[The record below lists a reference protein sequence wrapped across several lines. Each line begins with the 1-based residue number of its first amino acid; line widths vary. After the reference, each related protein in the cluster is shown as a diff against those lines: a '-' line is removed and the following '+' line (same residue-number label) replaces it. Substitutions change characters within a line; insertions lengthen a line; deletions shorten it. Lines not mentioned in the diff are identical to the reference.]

1 MDLNDENHGIAPR
14 GQTVGLFRERN
25 YPVFTA
31 LSGILKIHG
40 KAPECKYYA
49 VFLK

>member
-1 MDLNDENHGIAPR
+1 MDLNDENHGIAKPW
-14 GQTVGLFRERN
+14 GLFRERN

-40 KAPECKYYA
+40 IAPECKYYA
-49 VFLK
+49 FFLK

>member
-1 MDLNDENHGIAPR
+1 MSKIPL
-14 GQTVGLFRERN
+14 GLFRERN

-40 KAPECKYYA
+40 IAPEYKYYT
-49 VFLK
+49 VFLE

>member
-14 GQTVGLFRERN
+14 SKTVGAIPWTEFM
-25 YPVFTA
+25 A

-40 KAPECKYYA
+40 IAPEYKYYA